1 LTKKAFE
8 NAITL
13 VNVLGGSTNAV
24 SNSYKSK
31 SRLTYMQ
38 VLHLLAMARAAEVPL
53 EIDEFQP
60 IADRTPYL
68 ADLRPSGKY
77 MMEDLNQVGGVP
89 AVLK

>member
-1 LTKKAFE
+1 MLTR
-8 NAITL
+8 I
-13 VNVLGGSTNAV
+13 
-24 SNSYKSK
+24 
-31 SRLTYMQ
+31 Q

-89 AVLK
+89 AILK